1 VTACLDATGRG
12 CFTRTAII
20 DGGSSCLKTVRTFVE
35 EAASAA
41 GLRQDRAFDLK
52 VAASEACA
60 NALEHGGNAGSCLQV
75 SAAGFEDRLEF
86 EVADGGAFRLPHAV
100 DHMQRAHRGLGLPLM
115 VALTDEVRISRPAE
129 GGTRVTLIMYADR
142 PPQAPLT

>member
-1 VTACLDATGRG
+1 MTACLDATGRS
-12 CFTRTAII
+12 CFTRTAVITS
-20 DGGSSCLKTVRTFVE
+20 GSSCLKTLRGFVE
-35 EAASAA
+35 EAALAA
-41 GLRQDRAFDLK
+41 GLGQERAFDLK

-60 NALEHGGNAGSCLQV
+60 NALEHGGNAGSCLRV

-86 EVADGGAFRLPHAV
+86 EVADGGDFRLPAAADHAR
-100 DHMQRAHRGLGLPLM
+100 RAHRGLGLPLM

-142 PPQAPLT
+142 LPQTPLT